1 MECTLLGYRD
11 VSFTNR
17 TTGEMVEGRKF
28 YVQNDGPEGTVGK
41 ETFDFFLTRI
51 KMSECGVSVSPEH
64 IGTDFDL
71 SFNRY
76 GKVDGLKS
84 IYDR

>member
-17 TTGEMVEGRKF
+17 SSGELVEGRKF
-28 YVQNDGPEGTVGK
+28 YVENAGPEGTVGK
-41 ETFDFFLTRI
+41 ETFDFFLSAARMREI
-51 KMSECGVSVSPEH
+51 GVTISPEH
-64 IGTDFDL
+64 IGTEFDL

-84 IYDR
+84 AYDR

>member
-1 MECTLLGYRD
+1 MQCTLLGYRD

-17 TTGEMVEGRKF
+17 STGELVEGRKF
-28 YVQNDGPEGTVGK
+28 YVEDDGPEGMVGK
-41 ETFDFFLTRI
+41 ETFDFFLSKAR
-51 KMSECGVSVSPEH
+51 MAEVGVSVSPEH
-64 IGTDFDL
+64 IGTEFDL

-84 IYDR
+84 AYDR